1 MKLQRFEVA
10 DAPRLT
16 VLCFGD
22 LDVNGGREG
31 EVAVKVYGSEE
42 DLEVQSQDDEI
53 TIRSNARCKIGCPQG
68 TILTLEAVHGDA
80 RVRRIDGP
88 ITAGRLYGDSLFKD
102 VGATTV
108 GSASGDVRVRTANGN
123 LQLDQASGDVLVR
136 SVDGDVRVIQ
146 VSGDLSVRGVKGSL
160 SCDTVSGDF
169 SVRGVEGLVGCD
181 SVSGDLS
188 AAYLEG
194 GLEVVAAGDASLK
207 SDFTPGCTY
216 RISASGNVS
225 AKFPANANARFQV
238 TATGN
243 IRHKVDWSEV
253 TELTGTALTGR
264 VGDGEANV
272 EITSSGN
279 VTLRSRDEAKEFI
292 FGFESEDVELDV
304 ELESMAEEIERS
316 IQVHM
321 VQMDRLNEQIEAEL
335 GRIDNVA
342 IHRKVQAA
350 TRKAERAAERAQ
362 LKADRAQRRWQR
374 MGPQP
379 ATPPKRPKTDPV
391 TEEERLMILRM
402 IQEGKISTDEAARLL
417 EALEG

>member
-1 MKLQRFEVA
+1 
-10 DAPRLT
+10 
-16 VLCFGD
+16 
-22 LDVNGGREG
+22 
-31 EVAVKVYGSEE
+31 
-42 DLEVQSQDDEI
+42 
-53 TIRSNARCKIGCPQG
+53 
-68 TILTLEAVHGDA
+68 
-80 RVRRIDGP
+80 
-88 ITAGRLYGDSLFKD
+88 
-102 VGATTV
+102 
-108 GSASGDVRVRTANGN
+108 
-123 LQLDQASGDVLVR
+123 
-136 SVDGDVRVIQ
+136 
-146 VSGDLSVRGVKGSL
+146 LSVRGVKGLL

-169 SVRGVEGLVGCD
+169 SVRGVEGLVGCG
-181 SVSGDLS
+181 SVSGDLD
-188 AAYLEG
+188 AAFLEG
-194 GLEVVAAGDASLK
+194 GLEAVVSGDASLK

-216 RISASGNVS
+216 QISASGNVS
-225 AKFPANANARFQV
+225 AKFPANANAQFQV

-279 VTLRSRDEAKEFI
+279 VALRSMDEAKEFI
-292 FGFESEDVELDV
+292 FGFEPEDVELDV

-321 VQMDRLNEQIEAEL
+321 VQMERLNEQIEAEL
-335 GRIDNVA
+335 GRIDDTA
-342 IHRKVQAA
+342 IQRKVQKA
-350 TRKAERAAERAQ
+350 TRKAERAAERAR

-374 MGPQP
+374 MSPQP
-379 ATPPKRPKTDPV
+379 PTPPRRPKADPV